1 MPCIKLKRLLNSI
14 PGFNPIKNPPPVDRG
29 PFLEREKRLDKG
41 SPFQSK
47 APKAPPERAAVDLDC
62 LPLAVL
68 AQGCFALNA
77 EIEARI
83 NLHAKL
89 EKALER
95 RATPGMRIE
104 VGNGNGVLVVES
116 DDVTVTDVEQIGY
129 LARITEPLAF
139 DDLVR
144 ETRHYAATDKLK
156 ALVCDGDSDL
166 GIRLRQAVAVRKM
179 RTVYYLGDSL
189 AAASQAV

>member
-14 PGFNPIKNPPPVDRG
+14 PGFKPTKNPPPVDRG

-41 SPFQSK
+41 SPFQ
-47 APKAPPERAAVDLDC
+47 PKVPPAPPERAAVDTDC

-68 AQGCFALNA
+68 AQRCFALNA
-77 EIEARI
+77 EIEAKI
-83 NLHAKL
+83 DLHAKL

-95 RATPGMRIE
+95 RATPGWRIE
-104 VGNGNGVLVVES
+104 LGNGNGVLVVES
-116 DDVTVTDVEQIGY
+116 DDVTVIDVEKIDY
-129 LARITEPLAF
+129 LAGTAKPLAF

-144 ETRHYAATDKLK
+144 ETRHYAATEDLK
-156 ALVCDGDSDL
+156 ALVFDGDSEL
-166 GIRLRQAVAVRKM
+166 GIRLRQAVAVRKL

-189 AAASQAV
+189 AVASQAV